1 MIGPVDKS
9 AFALEGCMPHL
20 ESNLGIPRVRR
31 GRAGGFTLIEVMVVG
46 VIVAILAAIALPS
59 YAEYIRRSK
68 ISEAISNL
76 SDMRTRLEQ
85 FYLDNRSYPADAS
98 KCKPSGAG
106 LGEINLPAAQQH
118 FSVSC
123 SAMSPTSYTITA
135 TGKPSEGMSS
145 DFKYTINQANARTSA
160 GPAGHYT
167 NTGCWAIRKD
177 GSCT

>member
-1 MIGPVDKS
+1 
-9 AFALEGCMPHL
+9 MPHL
-20 ESNLGIPRVRR
+20 ERNLGIPRARY
-31 GRAGGFTLIEVMVVG
+31 GRDSGFTLIELMVVC
-46 VIVAILAAIALPS
+46 VIVGILAAIALPS
-59 YAEYIRRSK
+59 YAEYVRRSK

-106 LGEINLPAAQQH
+106 LGEINLPAAQQY

-123 SAMSPTSYTITA
+123 TAMSPTAYTITA
-135 TGKPSEGMSS
+135 TGRPSEGMTS

-160 GPAGHYT
+160 GPGGHYT
-167 NTGCWAIRKD
+167 NANCWAIRKD